1 MFDTLKSLL
10 GFGTKQDFAVL
21 VNNGAVILDVR
32 SAMEFASGHIKNAIN
47 IPVEN
52 LSSNLSKLPSKNK
65 TIITCCA
72 SGMRSGMAKNILTK
86 NGYTNV
92 FNVGGWTSLNSK
104 ILNN

>member
-72 SGMRSGMAKNILTK
+72 GENLK
-86 NGYTNV
+86 
-92 FNVGGWTSLNSK
+92 FNHQQGEIKTLKLLVSACEIIQRWS
-104 ILNN
+104 